1 MRAKRLIASVLSFT
15 LCAGVTPAV
24 SANAVG
30 SEAAAV
36 TMGVNNS
43 NITDAKTNAGS
54 TALIPA
60 ASLTS
65 DTADNPTI
73 VTIRLGDVNGDS
85 MIDAND
91 ASAIL
96 AAYANISG
104 SSKTSDLTAVQTIAA
119 DVNMDGKTD
128 AVDASNV
135 LSYYAYL
142 STKGNLSIEDFLK
155 VNSSETTVTTTAPP
169 VTTAAK
175 VTFTTTT
182 VKPPVTTTS
191 AAPAATTTSAVPVT
205 ATSAAATSAA
215 NTTTTAA
222 VPTATTSAAPT
233 TTTTASET
241 TTTSTTTTTTTSAT
255 TTTTFTTTTTTYTTT
270 TATTTV
276 TTTTTVYVDPY
287 KVSEIKLSKT
297 EIELNV
303 GTGGI
308 SYVTML
314 PATADK
320 REIWSCSDESVAVVD
335 NEGWIVGKSEGVC
348 TVTVTSFNNP
358 AVKADIKV
366 TVKDPN
372 KVSSIRLT
380 KTDMRLPIG
389 GGDISYVTMLP
400 ANAYNKAEIW
410 VSSDPR
416 VATVSDEGWV
426 YAVSEGSCVV
436 TVYSKSNP
444 AVSASIN
451 VTVTD
456 PSKVSEIKLSKYEMN
471 LLIGTHDISYVTM
484 LPRTATNIDEV
495 WTSSNPAIASVDNW
509 GNVYA
514 LSEGTCTVSVISK
527 ANPAVK
533 ADIKVTVR
541 SKPFI
546 APPATTTSTTTSTT
560 TTTTT
565 TTVTAPVPTV
575 TTRLIQ
581 NINGATFV
589 DGILIVNKTYGL
601 PADYPTGALNPNA
614 LAQFNKLSQD
624 AAKLGLSIKCSSGY
638 RSFYDQERIY
648 NNYVAIDGIV
658 KADTYSARPG
668 HSEHQ
673 SGLAIDVNSIDYTFL
688 NTPECDWLA
697 KNAHKYGFII
707 RYPLGKEAYTGYS
720 YEPWHIRYLG
730 VDTATAV
737 YNSGLSLEEYL
748 GITSAYK

>member
-15 LCAGVTPAV
+15 LCAGVTPAI
-24 SANAVG
+24 SASAAG
-30 SEAAAV
+30 SETAAV
-36 TMGVNNS
+36 TMGVNS
-43 NITDAKTNAGS
+43 STITDAKTNAGS

-60 ASLTS
+60 APLTAA
-65 DTADNPTI
+65 TADTPTV
-73 VTIRLGDVNGDS
+73 VTIQLGDVNGDAK
-85 MIDAND
+85 IDAND

-96 AAYANISG
+96 SAYASISG
-104 SSKTSDLTAVQTIAA
+104 SAKSSNLTAAQTIAA

-142 STKGNLSIEDFLK
+142 STKGTLSIEDFLK
-155 VNSSETTVTTTAPP
+155 ASSSETTTTTTAPP
-169 VTTAAK
+169 VTTTAK

-182 VKPPVTTTS
+182 VKPPVTTTTATAPAVTTAQS
-191 AAPAATTTSAVPVT
+191 VTSTAAAPVD
-205 ATSAAATSAA
+205 
-215 NTTTTAA
+215 TTTTAA
-222 VPTATTSAAPT
+222 ATTTTTAAAPT
-233 TTTTASET
+233 TTTTSET
-241 TTTSTTTTTTTSAT
+241 TTTSTTTTTTTTTSTTTTST
-255 TTTTFTTTTTTYTTT
+255 TTTTTTTTLTTTSTTTTTTY
-270 TATTTV
+270 A
-276 TTTTTVYVDPY
+276 DPY

-320 REIWSCSDESVAVVD
+320 REIWSCSDESIAVVD
-335 NEGWIVGKSEGVC
+335 NEGWIVGMSEGVC

-456 PSKVSEIKLSKYEMN
+456 PSKVAEIKLSKYEMN

-541 SKPFI
+541 SKPVI
-546 APPATTTSTTTSTT
+546 PPPATTTSTTTSTT

-565 TTVTAPVPTV
+565 TTATAPVPTV

-589 DGILIVNKTYGL
+589 DGILIVNKTYEL

-614 LAQFNKLSQD
+614 LAQFNKLTED

-638 RSFYDQERIY
+638 RSYKDQERIY

>member
-15 LCAGVTPAV
+15 LCAGVTPAI
-24 SANAVG
+24 SASAAG
-30 SEAAAV
+30 SETAAV
-36 TMGVNNS
+36 TMGVNS
-43 NITDAKTNAGS
+43 STITDAKTNAGS

-60 ASLTS
+60 APLTAA
-65 DTADNPTI
+65 TADTPTV
-73 VTIRLGDVNGDS
+73 VTIQLGDVNGDAK
-85 MIDAND
+85 IDAND

-96 AAYANISG
+96 SAYASISG
-104 SSKTSDLTAVQTIAA
+104 SAKSSNLTAAQTIAA

-142 STKGNLSIEDFLK
+142 STKGTLSIEDFLK
-155 VNSSETTVTTTAPP
+155 ASSSETTTTTTAPP
-169 VTTAAK
+169 VTTTAK

-182 VKPPVTTTS
+182 VKPPVTTTTATAPAVTTAQS
-191 AAPAATTTSAVPVT
+191 VTSTAAAPVD
-205 ATSAAATSAA
+205 
-215 NTTTTAA
+215 TTTTAA
-222 VPTATTSAAPT
+222 AITTTTAAAPT
-233 TTTTASET
+233 TTTTSET
-241 TTTSTTTTTTTSAT
+241 TTTSTTTTTTTTTST
-255 TTTTFTTTTTTYTTT
+255 TTTSTTTTTTTTTLTTTSTTTT
-270 TATTTV
+270 TA
-276 TTTTTVYVDPY
+276 YVDPY

-320 REIWSCSDESVAVVD
+320 REIWSCSDESIAVVD
-335 NEGWIVGKSEGVC
+335 NEGWIVGMSEGVC

-456 PSKVSEIKLSKYEMN
+456 PSKVAEIKLSKYEMN

-541 SKPFI
+541 SKPVI
-546 APPATTTSTTTSTT
+546 PPPATTTSTTTSTT

-565 TTVTAPVPTV
+565 TTATAPVPTV

-589 DGILIVNKTYGL
+589 DGILIVNKTYEL

-614 LAQFNKLSQD
+614 LAQFNKLTED

-638 RSFYDQERIY
+638 RSYKDQERIY

>member
-15 LCAGVTPAV
+15 LCAGVTPAI
-24 SANAVG
+24 SASAAG
-30 SEAAAV
+30 SETAAV
-36 TMGVNNS
+36 TMGVNS
-43 NITDAKTNAGS
+43 STITDAKTNAGS
-54 TALIPA
+54 TALIPDAPLTA
-60 ASLTS
+60 A
-65 DTADNPTI
+65 TADTPTV
-73 VTIRLGDVNGDS
+73 VTIQLGDVNGDAK
-85 MIDAND
+85 IDAND

-96 AAYANISG
+96 SAYASISG
-104 SSKTSDLTAVQTIAA
+104 SAKSSNLTAAQTIAA

-142 STKGNLSIEDFLK
+142 STKGTLSIEDFLK
-155 VNSSETTVTTTAPP
+155 ASSSETTTTTTTAPP
-169 VTTAAK
+169 VTTTAK

-182 VKPPVTTTS
+182 VKPPVTTTT
-191 AAPAATTTSAVPVT
+191 ATAPAVTTAQSVTST
-205 ATSAAATSAA
+205 AAATVD
-215 NTTTTAA
+215 TTTTAA
-222 VPTATTSAAPT
+222 AITTTTAAAPT
-233 TTTTASET
+233 TTTTSET
-241 TTTSTTTTTTTSAT
+241 TTTSTTTTTTTTTSTTTTST
-255 TTTTFTTTTTTYTTT
+255 TTTTTTTTLTTTSTTTTTTY
-270 TATTTV
+270 A
-276 TTTTTVYVDPY
+276 DPY

-320 REIWSCSDESVAVVD
+320 REIWSCSDESIAVVD
-335 NEGWIVGKSEGVC
+335 NEGWIVGMSEGVC

-456 PSKVSEIKLSKYEMN
+456 PSKVAEIKLSKYEMN

-565 TTVTAPVPTV
+565 TTATAPVPTV

-589 DGILIVNKTYGL
+589 DGILIVNKTYEL

-614 LAQFNKLSQD
+614 LAQFNKLTED

-638 RSFYDQERIY
+638 RSYKDQERIY

>member
-15 LCAGVTPAV
+15 LCAGVTPAI
-24 SANAVG
+24 SASAAG
-30 SEAAAV
+30 SETAAV
-36 TMGVNNS
+36 TMGVNS
-43 NITDAKTNAGS
+43 STITDAKTNAGS

-60 ASLTS
+60 APLTAA
-65 DTADNPTI
+65 TADTPTV
-73 VTIRLGDVNGDS
+73 VTIQLGDVNGDAK
-85 MIDAND
+85 IDAND

-96 AAYANISG
+96 SAYASISG
-104 SSKTSDLTAVQTIAA
+104 SAKSSNLTAAQTIAA

-142 STKGNLSIEDFLK
+142 STKGTLSIEDFLK
-155 VNSSETTVTTTAPP
+155 ASSSETTTTTTAPP
-169 VTTAAK
+169 VTTTAK

-182 VKPPVTTTS
+182 VKPPVTTT
-191 AAPAATTTSAVPVT
+191 T
-205 ATSAAATSAA
+205 ATSPAVTTAQSVTSTPAAPVD
-215 NTTTTAA
+215 TTTTAA
-222 VPTATTSAAPT
+222 AITTTTAAAPT
-233 TTTTASET
+233 TTTTSET
-241 TTTSTTTTTTTSAT
+241 TTTSTTTTTTTTTSTTTTST
-255 TTTTFTTTTTTYTTT
+255 TTTTTTTTLTTTSTTTTTTY
-270 TATTTV
+270 A
-276 TTTTTVYVDPY
+276 DPY

-320 REIWSCSDESVAVVD
+320 REIWSCSDESIAVVD
-335 NEGWIVGKSEGVC
+335 NEGWIVGMSEGVC

-456 PSKVSEIKLSKYEMN
+456 PSKVAEIKLSKYEMN

-541 SKPFI
+541 SKPVI
-546 APPATTTSTTTSTT
+546 PPPATTTSTTTSTT

-565 TTVTAPVPTV
+565 TATAPVPTV

-589 DGILIVNKTYGL
+589 DGILIVNKTYEL

-614 LAQFNKLSQD
+614 LAQFNKLTED

-638 RSFYDQERIY
+638 RSYKDQERIY

>member
-15 LCAGVTPAV
+15 LCAGVTPAI
-24 SANAVG
+24 SASAAG
-30 SEAAAV
+30 SETAAV
-36 TMGVNNS
+36 TMGVNS
-43 NITDAKTNAGS
+43 STITDAKTNAGS
-54 TALIPA
+54 TALIPDAPLTA
-60 ASLTS
+60 A
-65 DTADNPTI
+65 TADTPTV
-73 VTIRLGDVNGDS
+73 VTIQLGDVNGDAK
-85 MIDAND
+85 IDAND

-96 AAYANISG
+96 SAYASISG
-104 SSKTSDLTAVQTIAA
+104 SAKSSNLTAAQTIAA

-142 STKGNLSIEDFLK
+142 STKGTLSIEDFLK
-155 VNSSETTVTTTAPP
+155 ASSSETTTTTTAPP
-169 VTTAAK
+169 VTTTAK

-182 VKPPVTTTS
+182 VKPPVTTTTATAPAVTTAQS
-191 AAPAATTTSAVPVT
+191 VTSTAAAPVD
-205 ATSAAATSAA
+205 
-215 NTTTTAA
+215 TTTTAA
-222 VPTATTSAAPT
+222 AITTTTAAAHT
-233 TTTTASET
+233 TTTTSET
-241 TTTSTTTTTTTSAT
+241 TTTSTTTTTTTTTSTTTTST
-255 TTTTFTTTTTTYTTT
+255 TTTTTTTTLTTTSTTTTTTY
-270 TATTTV
+270 A
-276 TTTTTVYVDPY
+276 DPY

-320 REIWSCSDESVAVVD
+320 REIWSCSDESIAVVD
-335 NEGWIVGKSEGVC
+335 NEGWIVGMSEGVC

-426 YAVSEGSCVV
+426 YAVNEGSCVV

-456 PSKVSEIKLSKYEMN
+456 PSKVAEIKLSKYEMN

-541 SKPFI
+541 SKPVI
-546 APPATTTSTTTSTT
+546 PPPATTTSTTTSTT

-565 TTVTAPVPTV
+565 TTATAPVPTV

-589 DGILIVNKTYGL
+589 DGILIVNKTYEL

-614 LAQFNKLSQD
+614 LAQFNKLTED

-638 RSFYDQERIY
+638 RSYKDQERIY

-730 VDTATAV
+730 IDTATAV

>member
-15 LCAGVTPAV
+15 LCAGVTPAI
-24 SANAVG
+24 SASAAG
-30 SEAAAV
+30 SETAAV
-36 TMGVNNS
+36 TMGVNS
-43 NITDAKTNAGS
+43 STITDAKTNAGS
-54 TALIPA
+54 TALIPDAPLTA
-60 ASLTS
+60 A
-65 DTADNPTI
+65 TADTPTV
-73 VTIRLGDVNGDS
+73 VTIQLGDVNGDAK
-85 MIDAND
+85 IDAND

-96 AAYANISG
+96 SAYASISG
-104 SSKTSDLTAVQTIAA
+104 SAKSSNLTAAQTIAA

-142 STKGNLSIEDFLK
+142 STKGTLSIEDFLK
-155 VNSSETTVTTTAPP
+155 ASSSETTTTTTAPP
-169 VTTAAK
+169 VTTTAK

-182 VKPPVTTTS
+182 VKPPVTTTTATAPAVTTAQS
-191 AAPAATTTSAVPVT
+191 VTSTAAAPVD
-205 ATSAAATSAA
+205 
-215 NTTTTAA
+215 TTTTAA
-222 VPTATTSAAPT
+222 MSTTTTAAAPT
-233 TTTTASET
+233 TTTTSET
-241 TTTSTTTTTTTSAT
+241 TTTSTTTTTTTTTSTTTTST
-255 TTTTFTTTTTTYTTT
+255 TTTTTTTTLTTTSTTTTTTY
-270 TATTTV
+270 A
-276 TTTTTVYVDPY
+276 DPY

-320 REIWSCSDESVAVVD
+320 REIWSCSDESIAVVD
-335 NEGWIVGKSEGVC
+335 NEGWIVGMSEGVC

-456 PSKVSEIKLSKYEMN
+456 PSKVAEIKLSKYEMN

-541 SKPFI
+541 SKPVI
-546 APPATTTSTTTSTT
+546 PPPATTTSTTTSTT

-565 TTVTAPVPTV
+565 TTATAPVPTV

-589 DGILIVNKTYGL
+589 DGILIVNKTYEL

-614 LAQFNKLSQD
+614 LAQFNKLTED

-638 RSFYDQERIY
+638 RSYKDQERIY

-730 VDTATAV
+730 IDTATAV

>member
-1 MRAKRLIASVLSFT
+1 MRVKRLIASVLSFT
-15 LCAGVTPAV
+15 LCAGVTPAI
-24 SANAVG
+24 SASAAG
-30 SEAAAV
+30 SETAAV
-36 TMGVNNS
+36 TMGVNS
-43 NITDAKTNAGS
+43 STITDAKTNAGS
-54 TALIPA
+54 TALIPDAPLTA
-60 ASLTS
+60 A
-65 DTADNPTI
+65 TADTPTV
-73 VTIRLGDVNGDS
+73 VTIQLGDVNGDAK
-85 MIDAND
+85 IDAND

-96 AAYANISG
+96 SAYASISG
-104 SSKTSDLTAVQTIAA
+104 SAKSSNLTAAQTIAA

-142 STKGNLSIEDFLK
+142 STKGTLSIEDFLK
-155 VNSSETTVTTTAPP
+155 ASSSETTTTTTAPP
-169 VTTAAK
+169 VTTTAK

-182 VKPPVTTTS
+182 VKPPVTTTTATAPAVTTAQS
-191 AAPAATTTSAVPVT
+191 VTSTAAAPVD
-205 ATSAAATSAA
+205 
-215 NTTTTAA
+215 TTTTAA
-222 VPTATTSAAPT
+222 MSTTTTAAAPT
-233 TTTTASET
+233 TTTTSET
-241 TTTSTTTTTTTSAT
+241 TTTSTTTTTTTTNSTTTTST
-255 TTTTFTTTTTTYTTT
+255 TTTTTTTTLTTTSTTTTTTY
-270 TATTTV
+270 A
-276 TTTTTVYVDPY
+276 DPY

-320 REIWSCSDESVAVVD
+320 REIWSCSDESIAVVD
-335 NEGWIVGKSEGVC
+335 NEGWIVGMSEGVC

-456 PSKVSEIKLSKYEMN
+456 PSKVAEIKLSKYEMN

-541 SKPFI
+541 SKPVI
-546 APPATTTSTTTSTT
+546 PPPATTTSTTTSTT

-565 TTVTAPVPTV
+565 TATAPVPTV

-589 DGILIVNKTYGL
+589 DGILIVNKTYEL

-614 LAQFNKLSQD
+614 LAQFNKLTED

-638 RSFYDQERIY
+638 RSYKDQERIY

-730 VDTATAV
+730 IDTATAV

>member
-15 LCAGVTPAV
+15 LCAGVTPAI
-24 SANAVG
+24 SASAAG
-30 SEAAAV
+30 SETAAV
-36 TMGVNNS
+36 TMGVNS
-43 NITDAKTNAGS
+43 STITDAKTNAGS

-60 ASLTS
+60 APLTAA
-65 DTADNPTI
+65 TADTPTV
-73 VTIRLGDVNGDS
+73 VTIQLGDVNGDAK
-85 MIDAND
+85 IDAND

-96 AAYANISG
+96 SAYASISG
-104 SSKTSDLTAVQTIAA
+104 SAKSSNLTAAQTIAA

-142 STKGNLSIEDFLK
+142 STKGTLSIEDFLK
-155 VNSSETTVTTTAPP
+155 ASSSETTTTTTAPP
-169 VTTAAK
+169 VTTTAK

-182 VKPPVTTTS
+182 VKPPVTTTTATAPAVTTAQS
-191 AAPAATTTSAVPVT
+191 VTSTAAAPVD
-205 ATSAAATSAA
+205 
-215 NTTTTAA
+215 TTTTAA
-222 VPTATTSAAPT
+222 AITTTTAAAPT
-233 TTTTASET
+233 TTTTSETTTTSTTTATTTTTST
-241 TTTSTTTTTTTSAT
+241 TTTSTTTTTTTTTLTTTST
-255 TTTTFTTTTTTYTTT
+255 TTTT
-270 TATTTV
+270 A
-276 TTTTTVYVDPY
+276 YVDPY

-320 REIWSCSDESVAVVD
+320 REIWSCSDESIAVVD
-335 NEGWIVGKSEGVC
+335 NEGWIVGMSEGVC

-456 PSKVSEIKLSKYEMN
+456 PSKVAEIKLSKYEMN

-541 SKPFI
+541 NKPFI

-565 TTVTAPVPTV
+565 TATAPVPTV

-589 DGILIVNKTYGL
+589 DGILIVNKTYEL

-614 LAQFNKLSQD
+614 LAQFNKLTED

-638 RSFYDQERIY
+638 RSYKDQERIY

>member
-15 LCAGVTPAV
+15 LCAGVTPAI
-24 SANAVG
+24 SASAAG
-30 SEAAAV
+30 SETAAV
-36 TMGVNNS
+36 TMGVNS
-43 NITDAKTNAGS
+43 STITDAKTNAGS
-54 TALIPA
+54 TALIPDAPLTA
-60 ASLTS
+60 A
-65 DTADNPTI
+65 TADTPTV
-73 VTIRLGDVNGDS
+73 VTIQLGDVNGDAK
-85 MIDAND
+85 IDAND

-96 AAYANISG
+96 SAYASISG
-104 SSKTSDLTAVQTIAA
+104 SAKSSNLTAAQTIAA

-142 STKGNLSIEDFLK
+142 STKGTLSIEDFLK
-155 VNSSETTVTTTAPP
+155 ASSSETTTTTTAPP
-169 VTTAAK
+169 VTTTAK

-182 VKPPVTTTS
+182 VKPPVTTTTATAPAVTTAQS
-191 AAPAATTTSAVPVT
+191 VTSTAAAPVD
-205 ATSAAATSAA
+205 
-215 NTTTTAA
+215 TTTTAA
-222 VPTATTSAAPT
+222 AITTTTAAAT
-233 TTTTASET
+233 TTTTTSET
-241 TTTSTTTTTTTSAT
+241 TTTSTTTTTTTTTSTTTTST
-255 TTTTFTTTTTTYTTT
+255 TTTTTTTTLTTTSTTTTTTY
-270 TATTTV
+270 A
-276 TTTTTVYVDPY
+276 DPY

-320 REIWSCSDESVAVVD
+320 REIWSCSDESIAVVD
-335 NEGWIVGKSEGVC
+335 NEGWIVGMSEGVC

-456 PSKVSEIKLSKYEMN
+456 PSKVAEIKLSKYEMN

-541 SKPFI
+541 SKPVI
-546 APPATTTSTTTSTT
+546 PPPATTTSTTTSTT

-565 TTVTAPVPTV
+565 TTATAPVPTV

-589 DGILIVNKTYGL
+589 DGILIVNKTYEL
-601 PADYPTGALNPNA
+601 PADYPTGALNTNA
-614 LAQFNKLSQD
+614 LAQFNKLTED

-638 RSFYDQERIY
+638 RSYKDQERIY

>member
-15 LCAGVTPAV
+15 LCAGVTPAIFA
-24 SANAVG
+24 SAAG
-30 SEAAAV
+30 SETAAV
-36 TMGVNNS
+36 TMGVNS
-43 NITDAKTNAGS
+43 STITDAKTNAGS
-54 TALIPA
+54 TALIPDAPLTA
-60 ASLTS
+60 A
-65 DTADNPTI
+65 TADTPTV
-73 VTIRLGDVNGDS
+73 VTIQLGDVNGDAK
-85 MIDAND
+85 IDAND

-96 AAYANISG
+96 SAYASISG
-104 SSKTSDLTAVQTIAA
+104 SAKSSNLTAAQTIAA

-142 STKGNLSIEDFLK
+142 STKGTLSIEDFLK
-155 VNSSETTVTTTAPP
+155 ASSSETTTTTTTAPP
-169 VTTAAK
+169 VTTTAK

-182 VKPPVTTTS
+182 VKPPVTTTTATAPAVTTAQS
-191 AAPAATTTSAVPVT
+191 VTSTAAAPVD
-205 ATSAAATSAA
+205 
-215 NTTTTAA
+215 TTTTAA
-222 VPTATTSAAPT
+222 AITTTTAAAPT
-233 TTTTASET
+233 TTTTSET
-241 TTTSTTTTTTTSAT
+241 TTTSTTTTTTTTTSTTTTST
-255 TTTTFTTTTTTYTTT
+255 TTTTTTTTLTTTSTTTTTTY
-270 TATTTV
+270 A
-276 TTTTTVYVDPY
+276 DPY

-320 REIWSCSDESVAVVD
+320 REIWSCSDESIAVVD
-335 NEGWIVGKSEGVC
+335 NEGWIVGMSEGVC

-426 YAVSEGSCVV
+426 YAVSEGSCIV

-456 PSKVSEIKLSKYEMN
+456 PSKVAEIKLSKYEMN

-565 TTVTAPVPTV
+565 TTATAPVPTV

-589 DGILIVNKTYGL
+589 DGILIVNKTYEL

-614 LAQFNKLSQD
+614 LAQFNKLTED

-638 RSFYDQERIY
+638 RSYKDQERIY

>member
-15 LCAGVTPAV
+15 LCAGVTPAI
-24 SANAVG
+24 SASAAG
-30 SEAAAV
+30 SETAAV
-36 TMGVNNS
+36 TMGVNS
-43 NITDAKTNAGS
+43 STITDAKTNAGS
-54 TALIPA
+54 TALIPDAPLTA
-60 ASLTS
+60 A
-65 DTADNPTI
+65 TADTPTV
-73 VTIRLGDVNGDS
+73 VTIQLGDVNGDAK
-85 MIDAND
+85 IDAND

-96 AAYANISG
+96 SAYASISG
-104 SSKTSDLTAVQTIAA
+104 SAKSSNLTAAQTIAA

-142 STKGNLSIEDFLK
+142 STKGTLSIEDFLK
-155 VNSSETTVTTTAPP
+155 ASSSETTTTTTTAPP
-169 VTTAAK
+169 VTTTAK

-182 VKPPVTTTS
+182 VKPPVTTTT
-191 AAPAATTTSAVPVT
+191 ATAPAVTTAQSVTST
-205 ATSAAATSAA
+205 AAATVD
-215 NTTTTAA
+215 TTTTAA
-222 VPTATTSAAPT
+222 AITTTTAAAPT
-233 TTTTASET
+233 TTTTSET
-241 TTTSTTTTTTTSAT
+241 TTTSTTTTTTTTTSTTTTST
-255 TTTTFTTTTTTYTTT
+255 TTTTTTTTLTTTSTTTTTTY
-270 TATTTV
+270 A
-276 TTTTTVYVDPY
+276 DPY

-320 REIWSCSDESVAVVD
+320 REIWSCSDESIAVVD
-335 NEGWIVGKSEGVC
+335 NEGWIVGMSEGVC

-426 YAVSEGSCVV
+426 YAVSEGSCIV

-456 PSKVSEIKLSKYEMN
+456 PSKVAEIKLSKYEMN

-565 TTVTAPVPTV
+565 TTATAPVPTV

-589 DGILIVNKTYGL
+589 DGILIVNKTYEL

-614 LAQFNKLSQD
+614 LAQFNKLTED

-638 RSFYDQERIY
+638 RSYKDQERIY

>member
-15 LCAGVTPAV
+15 LCAGVTPAI
-24 SANAVG
+24 SASAAG
-30 SEAAAV
+30 SETAAV
-36 TMGVNNS
+36 TMGVNS
-43 NITDAKTNAGS
+43 STITDAKTNAGS
-54 TALIPA
+54 TALIPDAPLTA
-60 ASLTS
+60 A
-65 DTADNPTI
+65 TADTPTV
-73 VTIRLGDVNGDS
+73 VTIQLGDVNGDAK
-85 MIDAND
+85 IDAND

-96 AAYANISG
+96 SAYASISG
-104 SSKTSDLTAVQTIAA
+104 SAKSSNLTAAQTIAA

-142 STKGNLSIEDFLK
+142 STKGTLSIEDFLK
-155 VNSSETTVTTTAPP
+155 ASSSETTTTTTAPP
-169 VTTAAK
+169 VTTTAK

-182 VKPPVTTTS
+182 VKPPVTTTTATAPAVTTAQS
-191 AAPAATTTSAVPVT
+191 VTSTAAAPVD
-205 ATSAAATSAA
+205 
-215 NTTTTAA
+215 TTTTAA
-222 VPTATTSAAPT
+222 AITTTTAAAHT
-233 TTTTASET
+233 TTTTSET
-241 TTTSTTTTTTTSAT
+241 TTTSTTTTTTTTTSTTTTST
-255 TTTTFTTTTTTYTTT
+255 TTTTTTTTLTTTSTTTTTTY
-270 TATTTV
+270 A
-276 TTTTTVYVDPY
+276 DPY

-320 REIWSCSDESVAVVD
+320 REIWSCSDESIAVVD
-335 NEGWIVGKSEGVC
+335 NEGWIVGMSEGVC

-426 YAVSEGSCVV
+426 YAVNEGSCVV

-456 PSKVSEIKLSKYEMN
+456 PSKVAEIKLSKYEMN

-565 TTVTAPVPTV
+565 TTATAPVPTV

-589 DGILIVNKTYGL
+589 DGILIVNKTYEL

-614 LAQFNKLSQD
+614 LAQFNKLTED

-638 RSFYDQERIY
+638 RSYKDQERIY

-730 VDTATAV
+730 IDTATAV

>member
-15 LCAGVTPAV
+15 LCAGVTPAI
-24 SANAVG
+24 SASAAG
-30 SEAAAV
+30 SETAAV
-36 TMGVNNS
+36 TMGVNS
-43 NITDAKTNAGS
+43 STITDAKTNAGS
-54 TALIPA
+54 TALIPDAPLTA
-60 ASLTS
+60 A
-65 DTADNPTI
+65 TADTPTV
-73 VTIRLGDVNGDS
+73 VTIQLGDVNGDAK
-85 MIDAND
+85 IDAND

-96 AAYANISG
+96 SAYASISG
-104 SSKTSDLTAVQTIAA
+104 SAKSSNLTAAQTIAA

-142 STKGNLSIEDFLK
+142 STKGTLSIEDFLK
-155 VNSSETTVTTTAPP
+155 ASSPETTTTTTAPP
-169 VTTAAK
+169 VTTTAK

-182 VKPPVTTTS
+182 VKPPVTTTTATAPAVTTAQS
-191 AAPAATTTSAVPVT
+191 VTSTAAAPVD
-205 ATSAAATSAA
+205 
-215 NTTTTAA
+215 TTTTAA
-222 VPTATTSAAPT
+222 AITTTTAAAPT
-233 TTTTASET
+233 TTTTSET
-241 TTTSTTTTTTTSAT
+241 TTTSTTTTTTTTTSTTTTST
-255 TTTTFTTTTTTYTTT
+255 TTTTTTTTLTTTSTTTTTTY
-270 TATTTV
+270 A
-276 TTTTTVYVDPY
+276 DPY

-320 REIWSCSDESVAVVD
+320 REIWSCSDESIAVVD
-335 NEGWIVGKSEGVC
+335 NEGWIVGMSEGVC

-456 PSKVSEIKLSKYEMN
+456 PSKVAEIKLSKYEMN

-541 SKPFI
+541 SKPVI
-546 APPATTTSTTTSTT
+546 PPPATTTSTTTSTT

-565 TTVTAPVPTV
+565 TATAPVPTV

-589 DGILIVNKTYGL
+589 DGILIVNKTYEL

-614 LAQFNKLSQD
+614 LAQFNKLTED

-638 RSFYDQERIY
+638 RSYKDQERIY

>member
-15 LCAGVTPAV
+15 LCAGVTPAI
-24 SANAVG
+24 SASAAG
-30 SEAAAV
+30 SETAAV
-36 TMGVNNS
+36 TMGVNS
-43 NITDAKTNAGS
+43 STITDAKTNAGS

-60 ASLTS
+60 APLTAA
-65 DTADNPTI
+65 TADTPTV
-73 VTIRLGDVNGDS
+73 VTIQLGDVNGDAK
-85 MIDAND
+85 IDAND

-96 AAYANISG
+96 SAYASISG
-104 SSKTSDLTAVQTIAA
+104 SAKSSNLTAAQTIAA

-142 STKGNLSIEDFLK
+142 STKGTLSIEDFLK
-155 VNSSETTVTTTAPP
+155 ASSPETTTTTTAPP
-169 VTTAAK
+169 VTTTAK

-182 VKPPVTTTS
+182 VKPPVTTTTATAPAVTTAQS
-191 AAPAATTTSAVPVT
+191 VTSTAAAPVD
-205 ATSAAATSAA
+205 
-215 NTTTTAA
+215 TTTTAA
-222 VPTATTSAAPT
+222 MSTTTTAAAPT
-233 TTTTASET
+233 TTTTSET
-241 TTTSTTTTTTTSAT
+241 TTTSTTTTTTTTTSTTTTST
-255 TTTTFTTTTTTYTTT
+255 TTTTTTTTLTTTSTTTTTTY
-270 TATTTV
+270 A
-276 TTTTTVYVDPY
+276 DPY

-320 REIWSCSDESVAVVD
+320 REIWSCSDESIAVVD
-335 NEGWIVGKSEGVC
+335 NEGWIVGMFEGVC

-426 YAVSEGSCVV
+426 YAVSEDSCVV

-456 PSKVSEIKLSKYEMN
+456 PSKVAEIKLSKYEMN

-541 SKPFI
+541 SKPVI
-546 APPATTTSTTTSTT
+546 PPPATTTSATTSTT

-565 TTVTAPVPTV
+565 TATAPVPTV

-589 DGILIVNKTYGL
+589 DGILIVNKTYEL

-614 LAQFNKLSQD
+614 LAQFNKLTED

-638 RSFYDQERIY
+638 RSYKDQERIY

>member
-15 LCAGVTPAV
+15 LCAGVTPAI
-24 SANAVG
+24 SASAAG
-30 SEAAAV
+30 SETAAV
-36 TMGVNNS
+36 TMGVNS
-43 NITDAKTNAGS
+43 STITDAKTNAGS
-54 TALIPA
+54 TALIPDAPLTA
-60 ASLTS
+60 A
-65 DTADNPTI
+65 TADTPTV
-73 VTIRLGDVNGDS
+73 VTIQLGDVNGDAK
-85 MIDAND
+85 IDAND

-96 AAYANISG
+96 SAYASISG
-104 SSKTSDLTAVQTIAA
+104 SAKSSNLTAAQTIAA

-142 STKGNLSIEDFLK
+142 STKGTLSIEDFLK
-155 VNSSETTVTTTAPP
+155 ASSSETTTTTTAPP
-169 VTTAAK
+169 VTTTAK

-182 VKPPVTTTS
+182 VKPPVTTTTATAPAVTTAQS
-191 AAPAATTTSAVPVT
+191 VTSTAAAPVD
-205 ATSAAATSAA
+205 
-215 NTTTTAA
+215 TTTTAA
-222 VPTATTSAAPT
+222 AITTTTAAAPT
-233 TTTTASET
+233 TTTTSET
-241 TTTSTTTTTTTSAT
+241 TTTSTTTTTTTTTTTSTTTTST
-255 TTTTFTTTTTTYTTT
+255 TTTTTTTTLTTTSTTTTTTY
-270 TATTTV
+270 A
-276 TTTTTVYVDPY
+276 DPY

-320 REIWSCSDESVAVVD
+320 REIWSCSDESIAVVD
-335 NEGWIVGKSEGVC
+335 NEGWIVGMSEGVC

-456 PSKVSEIKLSKYEMN
+456 PSKVAEIKLSKYEMN

-565 TTVTAPVPTV
+565 TTATAPVPTV

-589 DGILIVNKTYGL
+589 DGILIVNKTYEL

-614 LAQFNKLSQD
+614 LAQFNKLTED

-638 RSFYDQERIY
+638 RSYKDQERIY

>member
-15 LCAGVTPAV
+15 LCAGVTPAI
-24 SANAVG
+24 SASAAG
-30 SEAAAV
+30 SETAAV
-36 TMGVNNS
+36 TMGVNS
-43 NITDAKTNAGS
+43 STITDAKTNAGS
-54 TALIPA
+54 TALIPDAPLTA
-60 ASLTS
+60 A
-65 DTADNPTI
+65 TADTPTV
-73 VTIRLGDVNGDS
+73 VTIQLGDVNGDAK
-85 MIDAND
+85 IDAND

-96 AAYANISG
+96 SAYASISG
-104 SSKTSDLTAVQTIAA
+104 SAKSSNLTAAQTIAA

-142 STKGNLSIEDFLK
+142 STKGTLSIEDFLK
-155 VNSSETTVTTTAPP
+155 ASSSETTTTTTAPP
-169 VTTAAK
+169 VTTTAK

-182 VKPPVTTTS
+182 VKPPVTTTTATAPAVTTAQS
-191 AAPAATTTSAVPVT
+191 VTSTAAAPVD
-205 ATSAAATSAA
+205 
-215 NTTTTAA
+215 TTTTAA
-222 VPTATTSAAPT
+222 AITTTTAAAHT
-233 TTTTASET
+233 TTTTSET
-241 TTTSTTTTTTTSAT
+241 TTTSTTTTTTTTTSTTTTST
-255 TTTTFTTTTTTYTTT
+255 TTTTTTTTLTTTSTTTTTTY
-270 TATTTV
+270 A
-276 TTTTTVYVDPY
+276 DPY

-320 REIWSCSDESVAVVD
+320 REIWSCSDESIAVVD
-335 NEGWIVGKSEGVC
+335 NEGWIVGMSEGVC

-456 PSKVSEIKLSKYEMN
+456 PSKVAEIKLSKYEMN

-541 SKPFI
+541 SKPVI
-546 APPATTTSTTTSTT
+546 PPPATTTSTTTSTT

-565 TTVTAPVPTV
+565 TTATAPVPTV

-589 DGILIVNKTYGL
+589 DGILIVNKTYEL

-614 LAQFNKLSQD
+614 LAQFNKLTED

-638 RSFYDQERIY
+638 RSYKDQERIY

>member
-15 LCAGVTPAV
+15 LCAGVTPAI
-24 SANAVG
+24 SASAAG
-30 SEAAAV
+30 SETAAV
-36 TMGVNNS
+36 TMGVNS
-43 NITDAKTNAGS
+43 STITDAKTNAGS

-60 ASLTS
+60 APLTAA
-65 DTADNPTI
+65 TADTPTV
-73 VTIRLGDVNGDS
+73 VTIQLGDVNGDAK
-85 MIDAND
+85 IDAND

-96 AAYANISG
+96 SAYASISG
-104 SSKTSDLTAVQTIAA
+104 SAKSSNLTAAQTIAA

-142 STKGNLSIEDFLK
+142 STKGTLSIEDFLK
-155 VNSSETTVTTTAPP
+155 ASSSETTTTTTAPP
-169 VTTAAK
+169 VTTTAK

-182 VKPPVTTTS
+182 VKPPVTTTTATAPAVTTAQS
-191 AAPAATTTSAVPVT
+191 VTSTAAAPVD
-205 ATSAAATSAA
+205 
-215 NTTTTAA
+215 TTTTAA
-222 VPTATTSAAPT
+222 AITTTTAAAPT
-233 TTTTASET
+233 TTTTSET
-241 TTTSTTTTTTTSAT
+241 TTTSTTTTTTTTNSTTTTST
-255 TTTTFTTTTTTYTTT
+255 TTTTTTTTLTTTSTTTTTTY
-270 TATTTV
+270 A
-276 TTTTTVYVDPY
+276 DPY

-320 REIWSCSDESVAVVD
+320 REIWSCSDESIAVVD
-335 NEGWIVGKSEGVC
+335 NEGWIVGMSEGVC

-456 PSKVSEIKLSKYEMN
+456 PSKVAEIKLSKYEMN

-541 SKPFI
+541 SKPVI
-546 APPATTTSTTTSTT
+546 PPPATTTSTTTSTT

-565 TTVTAPVPTV
+565 TATAPVPTV

-589 DGILIVNKTYGL
+589 DGILIVNKTYEL

-614 LAQFNKLSQD
+614 LAQFNKLTED

-638 RSFYDQERIY
+638 RSYKDQERIY

-730 VDTATAV
+730 IDTATAV

>member
-15 LCAGVTPAV
+15 LCAGVTPAI
-24 SANAVG
+24 SASAAG
-30 SEAAAV
+30 SETAAV
-36 TMGVNNS
+36 TMGVNS
-43 NITDAKTNAGS
+43 STITDAKTNAGS
-54 TALIPA
+54 TALIPDAPLTA
-60 ASLTS
+60 A
-65 DTADNPTI
+65 TADTPTV
-73 VTIRLGDVNGDS
+73 VTIQLGDVNGDAK
-85 MIDAND
+85 IDAND

-96 AAYANISG
+96 SAYASISG
-104 SSKTSDLTAVQTIAA
+104 SAKSSNLTAAQTIAA

-142 STKGNLSIEDFLK
+142 STKGTLSIEDFLK
-155 VNSSETTVTTTAPP
+155 ASSSETTTTTTAPP
-169 VTTAAK
+169 VTTTAK

-182 VKPPVTTTS
+182 VKPPVTTTTATAPAVTTAQS
-191 AAPAATTTSAVPVT
+191 VTSTAAAPVD
-205 ATSAAATSAA
+205 
-215 NTTTTAA
+215 TTTTAA
-222 VPTATTSAAPT
+222 MSTTTTAAAPT
-233 TTTTASET
+233 TTTTSET
-241 TTTSTTTTTTTSAT
+241 TTTSTTTTTTTTTSTTTTST
-255 TTTTFTTTTTTYTTT
+255 TTTTTTTTLTTTSTTTTTTY
-270 TATTTV
+270 A
-276 TTTTTVYVDPY
+276 DPY

-320 REIWSCSDESVAVVD
+320 REIWSCSDESIAVVD
-335 NEGWIVGKSEGVC
+335 NEGWIVGMSEGVC

-456 PSKVSEIKLSKYEMN
+456 PSKVAEIKLSKYEMN

-541 SKPFI
+541 SKPVI
-546 APPATTTSTTTSTT
+546 PPPATTTSTTTSTT

-565 TTVTAPVPTV
+565 TATAPVPTV

-589 DGILIVNKTYGL
+589 DGILIVNKTYEL

-614 LAQFNKLSQD
+614 LAQFNKLTED

-638 RSFYDQERIY
+638 RSYKDQERIY

>member
-1 MRAKRLIASVLSFT
+1 M
-15 LCAGVTPAV
+15 
-24 SANAVG
+24 
-30 SEAAAV
+30 
-36 TMGVNNS
+36 
-43 NITDAKTNAGS
+43 
-54 TALIPA
+54 
-60 ASLTS
+60 
-65 DTADNPTI
+65 
-73 VTIRLGDVNGDS
+73 
-85 MIDAND
+85 
-91 ASAIL
+91 
-96 AAYANISG
+96 
-104 SSKTSDLTAVQTIAA
+104 
-119 DVNMDGKTD
+119 
-128 AVDASNV
+128 
-135 LSYYAYL
+135 
-142 STKGNLSIEDFLK
+142 
-155 VNSSETTVTTTAPP
+155 
-169 VTTAAK
+169 
-175 VTFTTTT
+175 
-182 VKPPVTTTS
+182 
-191 AAPAATTTSAVPVT
+191 
-205 ATSAAATSAA
+205 
-215 NTTTTAA
+215 
-222 VPTATTSAAPT
+222 
-233 TTTTASET
+233 
-241 TTTSTTTTTTTSAT
+241 TTTSTTTTTTYA
-255 TTTTFTTTTTTYTTT
+255 
-270 TATTTV
+270 
-276 TTTTTVYVDPY
+276 DPY

-320 REIWSCSDESVAVVD
+320 REIWSCSDESIAVVD
-335 NEGWIVGKSEGVC
+335 NEGWIVGMSEGVC

-426 YAVSEGSCVV
+426 YAVNEGSCVV

-456 PSKVSEIKLSKYEMN
+456 PSKVAEIKLSKYEMN

-565 TTVTAPVPTV
+565 ATATAPVPTV

-589 DGILIVNKTYGL
+589 DGILIVNKTYEL

-614 LAQFNKLSQD
+614 LAQFNKLTED

-638 RSFYDQERIY
+638 RSYKDQERIY

>member
-15 LCAGVTPAV
+15 LCAGVTPAI
-24 SANAVG
+24 SASAAG
-30 SEAAAV
+30 SETAAV
-36 TMGVNNS
+36 TMGVNS
-43 NITDAKTNAGS
+43 STITDAKTNAGS
-54 TALIPA
+54 TALIPDAPLTA
-60 ASLTS
+60 A
-65 DTADNPTI
+65 TADTPTV
-73 VTIRLGDVNGDS
+73 VTIQLGDVNGDAK
-85 MIDAND
+85 IDAND

-96 AAYANISG
+96 SAYASISG
-104 SSKTSDLTAVQTIAA
+104 SAKSSNLTAAQTIAA

-142 STKGNLSIEDFLK
+142 STKGTLSIEDFLK
-155 VNSSETTVTTTAPP
+155 ASSSETTTTTTAPP
-169 VTTAAK
+169 VTTTAK

-182 VKPPVTTTS
+182 VKPPVTTTTATAPAVTTAQS
-191 AAPAATTTSAVPVT
+191 VTSTAAAPVD
-205 ATSAAATSAA
+205 
-215 NTTTTAA
+215 TTTTAA
-222 VPTATTSAAPT
+222 AITTTTAAAT
-233 TTTTASET
+233 TTTTTSET
-241 TTTSTTTTTTTSAT
+241 TTTSTTTTTTTTTSTTTTST
-255 TTTTFTTTTTTYTTT
+255 TTTTTTTTLTTTSTTTTTTY
-270 TATTTV
+270 A
-276 TTTTTVYVDPY
+276 DPY

-320 REIWSCSDESVAVVD
+320 REIWSCSDESIAVVD
-335 NEGWIVGKSEGVC
+335 NEGWIVGMSEGVC

-456 PSKVSEIKLSKYEMN
+456 PSKVAEIKLSKYEMN

-541 SKPFI
+541 SKPVI
-546 APPATTTSTTTSTT
+546 PPPATTTSTTTSTT

-565 TTVTAPVPTV
+565 TTATAPVPTV

-589 DGILIVNKTYGL
+589 DGILIVNKTYEL

-614 LAQFNKLSQD
+614 LAQFNKLTED

-638 RSFYDQERIY
+638 RSYKDQERIY

>member
-15 LCAGVTPAV
+15 LCAGVTPAI
-24 SANAVG
+24 SASAAG
-30 SEAAAV
+30 SETAAV
-36 TMGVNNS
+36 TMGVNS
-43 NITDAKTNAGS
+43 STITDAKTNAGS
-54 TALIPA
+54 TALIPDAPLTA
-60 ASLTS
+60 A
-65 DTADNPTI
+65 TADTPTV
-73 VTIRLGDVNGDS
+73 VTIQLGDVNGDAK
-85 MIDAND
+85 IDAND

-96 AAYANISG
+96 SAYASISG
-104 SSKTSDLTAVQTIAA
+104 SAKSSNLTAAQTIAA

-142 STKGNLSIEDFLK
+142 STKGTLSIEDFLK
-155 VNSSETTVTTTAPP
+155 ASSSETTTTTTAPP
-169 VTTAAK
+169 VTTTAK

-182 VKPPVTTTS
+182 VKPPVTTTTATAPAVTTAQS
-191 AAPAATTTSAVPVT
+191 VTSTAAAPVD
-205 ATSAAATSAA
+205 
-215 NTTTTAA
+215 TTTTAA
-222 VPTATTSAAPT
+222 MSTTTTAAAPT
-233 TTTTASET
+233 TTTTSET
-241 TTTSTTTTTTTSAT
+241 TTTSTTTTTTTTTSTTTTST
-255 TTTTFTTTTTTYTTT
+255 TTTTTTTTLTTTSTTTTTTY
-270 TATTTV
+270 A
-276 TTTTTVYVDPY
+276 DPY

-320 REIWSCSDESVAVVD
+320 REIWSCSDESIAVVD
-335 NEGWIVGKSEGVC
+335 NEGWIVGMSEGVC

-456 PSKVSEIKLSKYEMN
+456 PSKVAEIKLSKYEMN

-541 SKPFI
+541 SKPVI
-546 APPATTTSTTTSTT
+546 PPPATTTSTTTSTT

-565 TTVTAPVPTV
+565 TATAPVPTV

-589 DGILIVNKTYGL
+589 DGILIVNKTYEL

-614 LAQFNKLSQD
+614 LAQFNKLTED

-638 RSFYDQERIY
+638 RSYKDQERIY

-730 VDTATAV
+730 IDTATAV

>member
-15 LCAGVTPAV
+15 LCAGVTPAI
-24 SANAVG
+24 SASAAG
-30 SEAAAV
+30 SETAAV
-36 TMGVNNS
+36 TMGVNS
-43 NITDAKTNAGS
+43 STITDAKTNAGS
-54 TALIPA
+54 TALIPDAPLTA
-60 ASLTS
+60 A
-65 DTADNPTI
+65 TADTPTV
-73 VTIRLGDVNGDS
+73 VTIQLGDVNGDAK
-85 MIDAND
+85 IDAND

-96 AAYANISG
+96 SAYASISG
-104 SSKTSDLTAVQTIAA
+104 SAKSSNLTAAQTIAA

-142 STKGNLSIEDFLK
+142 STKGTLSIEDFLK
-155 VNSSETTVTTTAPP
+155 ASSSETTTTTTAPP
-169 VTTAAK
+169 VTTTAK

-182 VKPPVTTTS
+182 VKPPVTTTTATAPTVTTAQS
-191 AAPAATTTSAVPVT
+191 VTSTAAAPVD
-205 ATSAAATSAA
+205 
-215 NTTTTAA
+215 TTTTAA
-222 VPTATTSAAPT
+222 AITTTTAAAPT
-233 TTTTASET
+233 TTTTSETTTT
-241 TTTSTTTTTTTSAT
+241 TTTSTTTTTTTTTSTTTTST
-255 TTTTFTTTTTTYTTT
+255 TTTTTTTTLTTTSTTTTTTY
-270 TATTTV
+270 A
-276 TTTTTVYVDPY
+276 DPY

-320 REIWSCSDESVAVVD
+320 REIWSCSDESIAVVD
-335 NEGWIVGKSEGVC
+335 NEGWIVGMSEGVC

-456 PSKVSEIKLSKYEMN
+456 PSKVAEIKLSKYEMN

-541 SKPFI
+541 SKPVI
-546 APPATTTSTTTSTT
+546 PPPATTTSTTTSTT

-565 TTVTAPVPTV
+565 TATAPVPTV

-589 DGILIVNKTYGL
+589 DGILIVNKTYEL

-614 LAQFNKLSQD
+614 LAQFNKLTED

-638 RSFYDQERIY
+638 RSYKDQERIY

>member
-1 MRAKRLIASVLSFT
+1 MRVKRLIASVLSFT
-15 LCAGVTPAV
+15 LCAGVTPAI
-24 SANAVG
+24 SASAAG
-30 SEAAAV
+30 SETAAV
-36 TMGVNNS
+36 TMGVNS
-43 NITDAKTNAGS
+43 STITDAKTNAGS
-54 TALIPA
+54 TALIPDAPLTA
-60 ASLTS
+60 A
-65 DTADNPTI
+65 TADTPTV
-73 VTIRLGDVNGDS
+73 VTIQLGDVNGDAK
-85 MIDAND
+85 IDAND

-96 AAYANISG
+96 SAYASISG
-104 SSKTSDLTAVQTIAA
+104 SAKSSNLTAAQTIAA

-142 STKGNLSIEDFLK
+142 STKGTLSIEDFLK
-155 VNSSETTVTTTAPP
+155 ASSSETTTTTTAPP
-169 VTTAAK
+169 VTTTAK

-182 VKPPVTTTS
+182 VKPPVTTTTATAPAVTTAQS
-191 AAPAATTTSAVPVT
+191 VTSTAAAPVD
-205 ATSAAATSAA
+205 
-215 NTTTTAA
+215 TTTTAA
-222 VPTATTSAAPT
+222 AITTTTAAAPT
-233 TTTTASET
+233 TTTTSET
-241 TTTSTTTTTTTSAT
+241 TTTSTTTTTTTTSTTTTST
-255 TTTTFTTTTTTYTTT
+255 TTTTTTTTLTTTSTTTTTTY
-270 TATTTV
+270 A
-276 TTTTTVYVDPY
+276 DPY

-320 REIWSCSDESVAVVD
+320 REIWSCSDESIAVVD
-335 NEGWIVGKSEGVC
+335 NEGWIVGMSEGVC

-456 PSKVSEIKLSKYEMN
+456 PSKVAEIKLSKYEMN

-541 SKPFI
+541 SKPVI
-546 APPATTTSTTTSTT
+546 PPPATTTSTTTSTT

-565 TTVTAPVPTV
+565 TATAPVPTV

-589 DGILIVNKTYGL
+589 DGILIVNKTYEL

-614 LAQFNKLSQD
+614 LAQFNKLTED

-638 RSFYDQERIY
+638 RSYKDQERIY

>member
-15 LCAGVTPAV
+15 LCAGVTPAI
-24 SANAVG
+24 SASAAG
-30 SEAAAV
+30 SETAAV
-36 TMGVNNS
+36 TMGVNS
-43 NITDAKTNAGS
+43 STITDAKTNAGS
-54 TALIPA
+54 TALIPDAPLTA
-60 ASLTS
+60 A
-65 DTADNPTI
+65 TADTPTV
-73 VTIRLGDVNGDS
+73 VTIQLGDVNGDAK
-85 MIDAND
+85 IDAND

-96 AAYANISG
+96 SAYASISG
-104 SSKTSDLTAVQTIAA
+104 SAKSSNLTAAQTIAA

-142 STKGNLSIEDFLK
+142 STKGTLSIEDFLK
-155 VNSSETTVTTTAPP
+155 ASSPETTTTTTTAPP
-169 VTTAAK
+169 VTTTAK

-182 VKPPVTTTS
+182 VKPPVTTTTATAPTVTTAQS
-191 AAPAATTTSAVPVT
+191 VTSTAAAPVD
-205 ATSAAATSAA
+205 
-215 NTTTTAA
+215 TTTTAA
-222 VPTATTSAAPT
+222 AITTTTAAAPT
-233 TTTTASET
+233 TTTTSETTTT
-241 TTTSTTTTTTTSAT
+241 TTTSTTTTTTTTTSTTTTST
-255 TTTTFTTTTTTYTTT
+255 TTTTTTTTLTTTSTTTTTTY
-270 TATTTV
+270 A
-276 TTTTTVYVDPY
+276 DPY

-320 REIWSCSDESVAVVD
+320 REIWSCSDESIAVVD
-335 NEGWIVGKSEGVC
+335 NEGWIVGMSEGVC

-416 VATVSDEGWV
+416 FATVSDEGWV
-426 YAVSEGSCVV
+426 YAVNEGSCVV

-456 PSKVSEIKLSKYEMN
+456 PSKVAEIKLSKYEMN

-541 SKPFI
+541 SKPVI
-546 APPATTTSTTTSTT
+546 PPPATTTSTTTSTT

-565 TTVTAPVPTV
+565 TATAPVPTV

-589 DGILIVNKTYGL
+589 DGILIVNKTYEL

-614 LAQFNKLSQD
+614 LAQFNKLTED

-638 RSFYDQERIY
+638 RSYKDQERIY

>member
-1 MRAKRLIASVLSFT
+1 MRVKRLIASVLSFT
-15 LCAGVTPAV
+15 LCAGVTPAI
-24 SANAVG
+24 SASAAG
-30 SEAAAV
+30 SETAAV
-36 TMGVNNS
+36 TMGVNS
-43 NITDAKTNAGS
+43 STITDAKTNAGS
-54 TALIPA
+54 TALIPDAPLTA
-60 ASLTS
+60 A
-65 DTADNPTI
+65 TADTPTV
-73 VTIRLGDVNGDS
+73 VTIQLGDVNGDAK
-85 MIDAND
+85 IDAND

-96 AAYANISG
+96 SAYASISG
-104 SSKTSDLTAVQTIAA
+104 SAKSSNLTAAQTIAA

-142 STKGNLSIEDFLK
+142 STKGTLSIEDFLK
-155 VNSSETTVTTTAPP
+155 ASSSETTTTTTAPP
-169 VTTAAK
+169 VTTTAK

-182 VKPPVTTTS
+182 VKPPVTTTTATAPAVTTAQS
-191 AAPAATTTSAVPVT
+191 VTSTAAAPVD
-205 ATSAAATSAA
+205 
-215 NTTTTAA
+215 TTTTAA
-222 VPTATTSAAPT
+222 MSTTTTAAAPPT
-233 TTTTASET
+233 TTTSET
-241 TTTSTTTTTTTSAT
+241 TTTSTTTTTTTTNSTTTTST
-255 TTTTFTTTTTTYTTT
+255 TTTTTTTTLTTTSTTTTTTY
-270 TATTTV
+270 A
-276 TTTTTVYVDPY
+276 DPY

-320 REIWSCSDESVAVVD
+320 REIWSCSDESIAVVD
-335 NEGWIVGKSEGVC
+335 NEGWIVGMSEGVC

-456 PSKVSEIKLSKYEMN
+456 PSKVAEIKLSKYEMN

-541 SKPFI
+541 SKPVI
-546 APPATTTSTTTSTT
+546 PPPATTTSTTTSTT

-565 TTVTAPVPTV
+565 TATAPVPTV

-589 DGILIVNKTYGL
+589 DGILIVNKTYEL

-614 LAQFNKLSQD
+614 LAQFNKLTED

-638 RSFYDQERIY
+638 RSYKDQERIY

-730 VDTATAV
+730 IDTATAV

>member
-15 LCAGVTPAV
+15 LCAGVTPAI
-24 SANAVG
+24 SASAAG
-30 SEAAAV
+30 SETAAV
-36 TMGVNNS
+36 TMGVNS
-43 NITDAKTNAGS
+43 STITDAKTNAGS
-54 TALIPA
+54 TALIPDAPLTA
-60 ASLTS
+60 A
-65 DTADNPTI
+65 TADTPTV
-73 VTIRLGDVNGDS
+73 VTIQLGDVNGDAK
-85 MIDAND
+85 IDAND

-96 AAYANISG
+96 SAYASISG
-104 SSKTSDLTAVQTIAA
+104 SAKSSNLTAAQTIAA

-142 STKGNLSIEDFLK
+142 STKGTLSIEDFLK
-155 VNSSETTVTTTAPP
+155 ASSSETTTTTTAPP
-169 VTTAAK
+169 VTTTAK

-182 VKPPVTTTS
+182 VKPPVTTTTATAPAVTTAQS
-191 AAPAATTTSAVPVT
+191 VTSTAAAPVD
-205 ATSAAATSAA
+205 
-215 NTTTTAA
+215 TTTTAA
-222 VPTATTSAAPT
+222 ATTTTTAAAPT
-233 TTTTASET
+233 TTTTSET
-241 TTTSTTTTTTTSAT
+241 TTTSTTTTTTTTTSTTTTST
-255 TTTTFTTTTTTYTTT
+255 TTTTTTTTLTTTSTTTTTTY
-270 TATTTV
+270 A
-276 TTTTTVYVDPY
+276 DPY

-320 REIWSCSDESVAVVD
+320 REIWSCSDESIAVVD
-335 NEGWIVGKSEGVC
+335 NEGWIVGMSEGVC

-456 PSKVSEIKLSKYEMN
+456 PSKVAEIKLSKYEMN

-565 TTVTAPVPTV
+565 ATAPVPTV

-589 DGILIVNKTYGL
+589 DGILIVNKTYEL

-614 LAQFNKLSQD
+614 LAQFNKLTED

-638 RSFYDQERIY
+638 RSYKDQERIY

>member
-1 MRAKRLIASVLSFT
+1 M
-15 LCAGVTPAV
+15 
-24 SANAVG
+24 NN
-30 SEAAAV
+30 
-36 TMGVNNS
+36 TMKQI
-43 NITDAKTNAGS
+43 NIGMF
-54 TALIPA
+54 
-60 ASLTS
+60 
-65 DTADNPTI
+65 
-73 VTIRLGDVNGDS
+73 G
-85 MIDAND
+85 
-91 ASAIL
+91 
-96 AAYANISG
+96 Y
-104 SSKTSDLTAVQTIAA
+104 
-119 DVNMDGKTD
+119 
-128 AVDASNV
+128 
-135 LSYYAYL
+135 
-142 STKGNLSIEDFLK
+142 
-155 VNSSETTVTTTAPP
+155 
-169 VTTAAK
+169 
-175 VTFTTTT
+175 
-182 VKPPVTTTS
+182 
-191 AAPAATTTSAVPVT
+191 
-205 ATSAAATSAA
+205 
-215 NTTTTAA
+215 
-222 VPTATTSAAPT
+222 
-233 TTTTASET
+233 
-241 TTTSTTTTTTTSAT
+241 
-255 TTTTFTTTTTTYTTT
+255 
-270 TATTTV
+270 
-276 TTTTTVYVDPY
+276 
-287 KVSEIKLSKT
+287 
-297 EIELNV
+297 
-303 GTGGI
+303 GT
-308 SYVTML
+308 
-314 PATADK
+314 
-320 REIWSCSDESVAVVD
+320 
-335 NEGWIVGKSEGVC
+335 VGKGLHDVLKQICPENVRIEQVC
-348 TVTVTSFNNP
+348 VLHTEKHQDIGLPITNRPEDIFNNP

-389 GGDISYVTMLP
+389 GG
-400 ANAYNKAEIW
+400 
-410 VSSDPR
+410 
-416 VATVSDEGWV
+416 
-426 YAVSEGSCVV
+426 
-436 TVYSKSNP
+436 
-444 AVSASIN
+444 
-451 VTVTD
+451 
-456 PSKVSEIKLSKYEMN
+456 
-471 LLIGTHDISYVTM
+471 DISYVTM

-541 SKPFI
+541 SKPVI
-546 APPATTTSTTTSTT
+546 PPPATTTSTTTSTT

-565 TTVTAPVPTV
+565 TATAPVPTV

-589 DGILIVNKTYGL
+589 DGILIVNKTYEL

-614 LAQFNKLSQD
+614 LAQFNKLTED

-638 RSFYDQERIY
+638 RSYKDQERIY

>member
-15 LCAGVTPAV
+15 LCAGVTPAI
-24 SANAVG
+24 SASAAG
-30 SEAAAV
+30 SETAAV
-36 TMGVNNS
+36 TMGVNS
-43 NITDAKTNAGS
+43 STITDAKTNAGS
-54 TALIPA
+54 TALIPDAPLTA
-60 ASLTS
+60 A
-65 DTADNPTI
+65 TADTPTV
-73 VTIRLGDVNGDS
+73 VTIQLGDVNGDAK
-85 MIDAND
+85 IDAND

-96 AAYANISG
+96 SAYASISG
-104 SSKTSDLTAVQTIAA
+104 SAKSSNLTAAQTIAA

-142 STKGNLSIEDFLK
+142 STKGTLSIEDFLK
-155 VNSSETTVTTTAPP
+155 ASSSETTTTATAPP
-169 VTTAAK
+169 VTTTAK

-182 VKPPVTTTS
+182 VKPPVTTTTATAPAVTTAQS
-191 AAPAATTTSAVPVT
+191 VTSTAAAPVD
-205 ATSAAATSAA
+205 
-215 NTTTTAA
+215 TTTTAA
-222 VPTATTSAAPT
+222 AITTTTAAAPT
-233 TTTTASET
+233 TTTTSETTTTSTTTITTTTTST
-241 TTTSTTTTTTTSAT
+241 TTTSTTTTTTTTTLT
-255 TTTTFTTTTTTYTTT
+255 TTSTTTTTTY
-270 TATTTV
+270 A
-276 TTTTTVYVDPY
+276 DPY

-320 REIWSCSDESVAVVD
+320 REIWSCSDESIAVVD
-335 NEGWIVGKSEGVC
+335 NEGWIVGMSEGVC

-456 PSKVSEIKLSKYEMN
+456 PSKVAEIKLSKYEMN

-541 SKPFI
+541 SKPVI
-546 APPATTTSTTTSTT
+546 PPPATTTSTTTSTT

-565 TTVTAPVPTV
+565 TATAPVPTV

-589 DGILIVNKTYGL
+589 DGILIVNKTYEL

-614 LAQFNKLSQD
+614 LAQFNKLTED

-638 RSFYDQERIY
+638 RSYKDQERIY

>member
-15 LCAGVTPAV
+15 LCAGVTPAI
-24 SANAVG
+24 SASAAG
-30 SEAAAV
+30 SETAAV
-36 TMGVNNS
+36 TMGVNS
-43 NITDAKTNAGS
+43 STITDAKTNAGS

-60 ASLTS
+60 APLTAA
-65 DTADNPTI
+65 TADTPTV
-73 VTIRLGDVNGDS
+73 VTIQLGDVNGDAK
-85 MIDAND
+85 IDAND

-96 AAYANISG
+96 SAYASISG
-104 SSKTSDLTAVQTIAA
+104 SAKSSNLTAAQTIAA

-142 STKGNLSIEDFLK
+142 STKGTLSIEDFLK
-155 VNSSETTVTTTAPP
+155 ASSLETTTTTTAPP
-169 VTTAAK
+169 VTTTAK

-182 VKPPVTTTS
+182 VKPPVTTTTATAPAVTTAQS
-191 AAPAATTTSAVPVT
+191 VTSTAAAPVD
-205 ATSAAATSAA
+205 
-215 NTTTTAA
+215 TTTTAA
-222 VPTATTSAAPT
+222 AITTTTAAAPT
-233 TTTTASET
+233 TTTTSETTTT
-241 TTTSTTTTTTTSAT
+241 TTTSTTTTTTTTTSTTTTST
-255 TTTTFTTTTTTYTTT
+255 TTTTTTTTLTTTSTTTTTTY
-270 TATTTV
+270 A
-276 TTTTTVYVDPY
+276 DPY

-320 REIWSCSDESVAVVD
+320 REIWSCSDESIAVVD
-335 NEGWIVGKSEGVC
+335 NEGWIVGMSEGVC

-456 PSKVSEIKLSKYEMN
+456 PSKVAEIKLSKYEMN

-541 SKPFI
+541 SKPVI
-546 APPATTTSTTTSTT
+546 PPPATTTSTTTSTT
-560 TTTTT
+560 TTTTA
-565 TTVTAPVPTV
+565 TAPVPTV

-589 DGILIVNKTYGL
+589 DGILIVNKTYEL

-614 LAQFNKLSQD
+614 LAQFNKLTED

-638 RSFYDQERIY
+638 RSYKDQERIY

>member
-15 LCAGVTPAV
+15 LCAGVTPAI
-24 SANAVG
+24 SASAAG
-30 SEAAAV
+30 SETAAV
-36 TMGVNNS
+36 TMGVNS
-43 NITDAKTNAGS
+43 STITDAKTNAGS
-54 TALIPA
+54 TALIPDAPLTA
-60 ASLTS
+60 A
-65 DTADNPTI
+65 TADTPTV
-73 VTIRLGDVNGDS
+73 VTIQLGDVNGDAK
-85 MIDAND
+85 IDAND

-96 AAYANISG
+96 SAYASISG
-104 SSKTSDLTAVQTIAA
+104 SAKSSNLMAAQTIAA

-142 STKGNLSIEDFLK
+142 STKGTLSIEDFLK
-155 VNSSETTVTTTAPP
+155 ASSPETTTTTTTAPP
-169 VTTAAK
+169 VTTTAK

-182 VKPPVTTTS
+182 VKPPVTTTTATAPTVTTAQS
-191 AAPAATTTSAVPVT
+191 VTSTAAAPVD
-205 ATSAAATSAA
+205 
-215 NTTTTAA
+215 TTTTAA
-222 VPTATTSAAPT
+222 AITTTTAAAPT
-233 TTTTASET
+233 TTTTSETTTT
-241 TTTSTTTTTTTSAT
+241 TTTSTTTTTTTTTSTTTTST
-255 TTTTFTTTTTTYTTT
+255 TTTTTTTTLTTTSTTTTTTY
-270 TATTTV
+270 A
-276 TTTTTVYVDPY
+276 DPY

-320 REIWSCSDESVAVVD
+320 REIWSCSDESIAVVD
-335 NEGWIVGKSEGVC
+335 NEGWIVGMSEGVC

-426 YAVSEGSCVV
+426 YAVNEGSCVV

-456 PSKVSEIKLSKYEMN
+456 PSKVAEIKLSKYEMN

-541 SKPFI
+541 SKPVI
-546 APPATTTSTTTSTT
+546 PPPATTTSTTTSTT

-565 TTVTAPVPTV
+565 TATAPVPTV

-589 DGILIVNKTYGL
+589 DGILIVNKTYEL

-614 LAQFNKLSQD
+614 LAQFNKLTED

-638 RSFYDQERIY
+638 RSYKDQERIY

>member
-15 LCAGVTPAV
+15 LCAGVTPAI
-24 SANAVG
+24 SASAAG
-30 SEAAAV
+30 SETAAV
-36 TMGVNNS
+36 TMGVNS
-43 NITDAKTNAGS
+43 STITDAKTNAGS
-54 TALIPA
+54 TALIPDAPLTA
-60 ASLTS
+60 A
-65 DTADNPTI
+65 TADTPTV
-73 VTIRLGDVNGDS
+73 VTIQLGDVNGDAK
-85 MIDAND
+85 IDAND

-96 AAYANISG
+96 SAYASISG
-104 SSKTSDLTAVQTIAA
+104 SAKSSNLTAAQTIAA

-142 STKGNLSIEDFLK
+142 STKGTLSIEDFLK
-155 VNSSETTVTTTAPP
+155 ASSSETTTTTTAPP
-169 VTTAAK
+169 VTTTAK

-182 VKPPVTTTS
+182 VKPPVTTTTATAPAVTTAQS
-191 AAPAATTTSAVPVT
+191 VTSTAAAPVD
-205 ATSAAATSAA
+205 
-215 NTTTTAA
+215 TTTTAA
-222 VPTATTSAAPT
+222 AITTTTAAAPT
-233 TTTTASET
+233 TTTTSET
-241 TTTSTTTTTTTSAT
+241 TTTSTTTTTTTTTSTTTTST
-255 TTTTFTTTTTTYTTT
+255 TTTTTTTTLTTTSTTTTTTY
-270 TATTTV
+270 A
-276 TTTTTVYVDPY
+276 DPY

-320 REIWSCSDESVAVVD
+320 REIWSCSDESIAVVD
-335 NEGWIVGKSEGVC
+335 NEGWIVGMSEGVC

-456 PSKVSEIKLSKYEMN
+456 PSKVAEIKLSKYEMN

-541 SKPFI
+541 SKPVI
-546 APPATTTSTTTSTT
+546 PPPATTTSTTTSTT

-565 TTVTAPVPTV
+565 TTATAPVPTV

-589 DGILIVNKTYGL
+589 DGILIVNKTYEL

-614 LAQFNKLSQD
+614 LAQFNKLTED

-638 RSFYDQERIY
+638 RSYKDQERIY

>member
-15 LCAGVTPAV
+15 LCAGVTPAI
-24 SANAVG
+24 SASAAG
-30 SEAAAV
+30 SETAAV
-36 TMGVNNS
+36 TMGVNS
-43 NITDAKTNAGS
+43 STITDAKTNAGS

-60 ASLTS
+60 APLTAA
-65 DTADNPTI
+65 TADTPTV
-73 VTIRLGDVNGDS
+73 VTIQLGDVNGDAK
-85 MIDAND
+85 IDAND

-96 AAYANISG
+96 SAYASISG
-104 SSKTSDLTAVQTIAA
+104 SAKSSNLTAAQTIAA

-142 STKGNLSIEDFLK
+142 STKGTLSIEDFLK
-155 VNSSETTVTTTAPP
+155 ASSSETTTTTTAPP
-169 VTTAAK
+169 VTTTAK

-182 VKPPVTTTS
+182 VKPPVTTTTATAPAVTTAQS
-191 AAPAATTTSAVPVT
+191 VTSTAAAPVD
-205 ATSAAATSAA
+205 
-215 NTTTTAA
+215 TTTTAA
-222 VPTATTSAAPT
+222 AITTTTAAAPT
-233 TTTTASET
+233 TTTTSET
-241 TTTSTTTTTTTSAT
+241 TTTSTTTTTTTTTSTTTTST
-255 TTTTFTTTTTTYTTT
+255 TTTTTTTTLTTTSTTTTTTY
-270 TATTTV
+270 A
-276 TTTTTVYVDPY
+276 DPY

-320 REIWSCSDESVAVVD
+320 REIWSCSDESIAVVD
-335 NEGWIVGKSEGVC
+335 NEGWIVGMSEGVC

-456 PSKVSEIKLSKYEMN
+456 PSKVAEIKLSKYEMN

-541 SKPFI
+541 SKPVI
-546 APPATTTSTTTSTT
+546 PPPATTTYTTTSTT

-565 TTVTAPVPTV
+565 TATAPVPTV

-589 DGILIVNKTYGL
+589 DGILIVNKTYEL

-614 LAQFNKLSQD
+614 LAQFNKLTED

-638 RSFYDQERIY
+638 RSYKDQERIY

>member
-15 LCAGVTPAV
+15 LCAGVTPAI
-24 SANAVG
+24 SASAAG
-30 SEAAAV
+30 SETAAV
-36 TMGVNNS
+36 TMGVNS
-43 NITDAKTNAGS
+43 STITDAKTNAGS
-54 TALIPA
+54 TALIPDAPLTA
-60 ASLTS
+60 A
-65 DTADNPTI
+65 TADTPTV
-73 VTIRLGDVNGDS
+73 VTIQLGDVNGDAK
-85 MIDAND
+85 IDAND

-96 AAYANISG
+96 SAYASISG
-104 SSKTSDLTAVQTIAA
+104 SAKSSNLTAAQTIAA

-142 STKGNLSIEDFLK
+142 STKGTLSIEDFLK
-155 VNSSETTVTTTAPP
+155 ASSPETTTTTTTAPP
-169 VTTAAK
+169 VTTTAK

-182 VKPPVTTTS
+182 VKPPVTTTTATAPAVTTAQS
-191 AAPAATTTSAVPVT
+191 VTSTAAAPVD
-205 ATSAAATSAA
+205 
-215 NTTTTAA
+215 TTTTAA
-222 VPTATTSAAPT
+222 AITTTTAAAHT
-233 TTTTASET
+233 TTTTSET
-241 TTTSTTTTTTTSAT
+241 TTTSTTTTTTTTTSTTTTST
-255 TTTTFTTTTTTYTTT
+255 TTTTTTTTLTTTSTTTTTTY
-270 TATTTV
+270 A
-276 TTTTTVYVDPY
+276 DPY

-320 REIWSCSDESVAVVD
+320 REIWSCSDESIAVVD
-335 NEGWIVGKSEGVC
+335 NEGWIVGMSEGVC

-426 YAVSEGSCVV
+426 YAVNEGSCVV

-456 PSKVSEIKLSKYEMN
+456 PSKVAEIKLSKYEMN

-565 TTVTAPVPTV
+565 TTATAPVPTV

-589 DGILIVNKTYGL
+589 DGILIVNKTYEL

-614 LAQFNKLSQD
+614 LAQFNKLTED

-638 RSFYDQERIY
+638 RSYKDQERIY

-730 VDTATAV
+730 IDTATAV

>member
-15 LCAGVTPAV
+15 LCAGVTPAI
-24 SANAVG
+24 SASAAG
-30 SEAAAV
+30 SETAAV
-36 TMGVNNS
+36 TMGVNS
-43 NITDAKTNAGS
+43 STITDAKTNAGS
-54 TALIPA
+54 TALIPDAPLTA
-60 ASLTS
+60 A
-65 DTADNPTI
+65 TADTPTV
-73 VTIRLGDVNGDS
+73 VTIQLGDVNGDAK
-85 MIDAND
+85 IDAND

-96 AAYANISG
+96 SAYASISG
-104 SSKTSDLTAVQTIAA
+104 SAKSSNLTAAQTIAA

-142 STKGNLSIEDFLK
+142 STKGTLSIEDFLK
-155 VNSSETTVTTTAPP
+155 ASSSETTTTTTAPP
-169 VTTAAK
+169 VTTTAK

-182 VKPPVTTTS
+182 VKPPVTTTTATAPAVTTAQS
-191 AAPAATTTSAVPVT
+191 VTSTAAAPVD
-205 ATSAAATSAA
+205 
-215 NTTTTAA
+215 TTTTAA
-222 VPTATTSAAPT
+222 AITTTTAAAPT
-233 TTTTASET
+233 TTTTSET
-241 TTTSTTTTTTTSAT
+241 TTTSTTTTTTTTTSTTTTST
-255 TTTTFTTTTTTYTTT
+255 TTTTTTTTLTTTSTTTTTTY
-270 TATTTV
+270 A
-276 TTTTTVYVDPY
+276 DPY

-320 REIWSCSDESVAVVD
+320 REIWSCSDESIAVVD
-335 NEGWIVGKSEGVC
+335 NEGWIVGMSEGVC

-456 PSKVSEIKLSKYEMN
+456 PSKVAEIKLSKYEMN

-541 SKPFI
+541 SKPVI
-546 APPATTTSTTTSTT
+546 PPPATTTSTTTSTT

-565 TTVTAPVPTV
+565 TTTTAPVPTV

-589 DGILIVNKTYGL
+589 DGILIVNKTYEL

-614 LAQFNKLSQD
+614 LAQFNKLTED

-638 RSFYDQERIY
+638 RSYKDQERIY

>member
-15 LCAGVTPAV
+15 LCAGVTPAI
-24 SANAVG
+24 SASAAG
-30 SEAAAV
+30 SETAAV
-36 TMGVNNS
+36 TMGVNS
-43 NITDAKTNAGS
+43 STITDAKTNAGS
-54 TALIPA
+54 TALIPDAPLTA
-60 ASLTS
+60 A
-65 DTADNPTI
+65 TADTPTV
-73 VTIRLGDVNGDS
+73 VTIQLGDVNGDAK
-85 MIDAND
+85 IDAND

-96 AAYANISG
+96 SAYASISG
-104 SSKTSDLTAVQTIAA
+104 SAKSSNLTAAQTIAA

-142 STKGNLSIEDFLK
+142 STKGTLSIEDFLK
-155 VNSSETTVTTTAPP
+155 ASSPETTTTTTAPP
-169 VTTAAK
+169 VTTTAK

-182 VKPPVTTTS
+182 VKPPVTTTTATAPAVTTAQS
-191 AAPAATTTSAVPVT
+191 VTSTAAAPVD
-205 ATSAAATSAA
+205 
-215 NTTTTAA
+215 TTTTAA
-222 VPTATTSAAPT
+222 AITTTTAAAHT
-233 TTTTASET
+233 TTTTSET
-241 TTTSTTTTTTTSAT
+241 TTTSTTTTTTTTTSTTTTST
-255 TTTTFTTTTTTYTTT
+255 TTTTTTTTLTTTSTTTTTTY
-270 TATTTV
+270 A
-276 TTTTTVYVDPY
+276 DPY

-320 REIWSCSDESVAVVD
+320 REIWSCSDESIAVVD
-335 NEGWIVGKSEGVC
+335 NEGWIVGMSEGVC

-456 PSKVSEIKLSKYEMN
+456 PSKVAEIKLSKYEMN

-541 SKPFI
+541 SKPVI
-546 APPATTTSTTTSTT
+546 PPPATTTSTTTSTT

-565 TTVTAPVPTV
+565 TTATAPVPTV

-589 DGILIVNKTYGL
+589 DGILIVNKTYEL

-614 LAQFNKLSQD
+614 LAQFNKLTED

-638 RSFYDQERIY
+638 RSYKDQERIY